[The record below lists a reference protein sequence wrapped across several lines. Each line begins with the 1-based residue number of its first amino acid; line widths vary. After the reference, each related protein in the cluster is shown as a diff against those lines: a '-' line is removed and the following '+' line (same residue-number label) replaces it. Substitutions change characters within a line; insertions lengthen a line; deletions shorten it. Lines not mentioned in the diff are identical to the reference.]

1 MTTKQDFTPP
11 EWEQVLEGPPSAGMM
26 VITAAHG
33 GMFRETVSMAKAYAE
48 ARQHHG
54 QSELLDEIV
63 AAKPKVDHSRYGSP
77 EELKE
82 HSLAHLRDAVALL
95 EAKAT
100 PQESQDYKSF
110 VIKLAERVASAH
122 KESGPAEGSISEP
135 ERAAIDSIAQAL
147 GPDA

>member
-1 MTTKQDFTPP
+1 MTTKQDFTPS
-11 EWEQVLEGPPSAGMM
+11 EWEQVLEGPPAAGML
-26 VITAAHG
+26 VITAARG

-48 ARQHHG
+48 AREHHG

-63 AAKPKVDHSRYGSP
+63 AAKPKVDHTRYGSP

-95 EAKAT
+95 ETKAT
-100 PQESQDYKSF
+100 PHECQEYKSF
-110 VIKLAERVASAH
+110 VLKLAERVASAH
-122 KESGPAEGSISEP
+122 KESGSAEGSVSDP

-147 GPDA
+147 G

>member
-1 MTTKQDFTPP
+1 MTTKQDFTPS
-11 EWEQVLEGPPSAGMM
+11 EWEEVLEGPPAAGML
-26 VITAAHG
+26 VITAARG

-48 ARQHHG
+48 AREHHG

-63 AAKPKVDHSRYGSP
+63 AAKPKVDHTRYGSS

-95 EAKAT
+95 ETKAT
-100 PQESQDYKSF
+100 PHERQEYKSF
-110 VIKLAERVASAH
+110 VLKLAERVASAH
-122 KESGPAEGSISEP
+122 KESGSAEGSVSDP

-147 GPDA
+147 G

>member
-11 EWEQVLEGPPSAGMM
+11 EWEQILEGPPSAGMM

-48 ARQHHG
+48 AREHHG

-63 AAKPKVDHSRYGSP
+63 AAKPKIDHTRYGSP
-77 EELKE
+77 EELEQK
-82 HSLAHLRDAVALL
+82 LVAHLRDAASLL
-95 EAKAT
+95 ETKAT
-100 PQESQDYKSF
+100 PQECQEYKSF
-110 VIKLAERVASAH
+110 IVKLAERVASAH
-122 KESGPAEGSISEP
+122 KESGAGAGSISDP

-147 GPDA
+147 G